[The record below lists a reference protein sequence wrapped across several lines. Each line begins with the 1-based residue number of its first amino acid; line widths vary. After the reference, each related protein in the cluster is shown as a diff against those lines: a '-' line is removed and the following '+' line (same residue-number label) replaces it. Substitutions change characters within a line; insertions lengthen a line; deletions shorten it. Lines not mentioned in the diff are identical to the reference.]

1 MQALMDDVA
10 ASRTTERGGSRGA
23 GESRPRVVLFTDT
36 LGDVNGVSRFIR
48 NAAET
53 ALATGRELTVLTS
66 TNFEIPDQPNII
78 NVTPV
83 VATKM
88 PKYENLELVLPPAL
102 KMMRVARDLRPD
114 VIHISTPGSVGL
126 VGLALAKRLSLPMV
140 GVYHTDFPAY
150 IDKLFVNHSLT
161 EGCNGYMRLF
171 YRGFSR
177 IFTRSEDYARSLTHL
192 GIPRERLEALRP
204 GIMIDQFHPRFRDM
218 GIHDRIP
225 GERTDGGTPRVGGE
239 TVRFVYCGRVSVE
252 KNMPLLEKV
261 WKAADAEL
269 RARGV
274 AAELVIIG
282 DGPYRTTMQASLA
295 GTRTRF
301 LGFRYGGEL
310 SALYASCD
318 AFVFPSTTDTL
329 GQVVMESQASGLPV
343 LVSDQ
348 GGPKEVVRDGETGFV
363 LSAHDASAWTR
374 AIVGLASDP
383 VMRGRMG
390 RAAHEFL
397 QGFSMRRSFEHYW
410 SVHEE
415 VAETARP

>member
-1 MQALMDDVA
+1 M
-10 ASRTTERGGSRGA
+10 ERGGSRGA
-23 GESRPRVVLFTDT
+23 GASRPRVVLFTDT

-53 ALATGRELTVLTS
+53 ALLTGRELTVLTS

-78 NVTPV
+78 NVAPV

-102 KMMRVARDLRPD
+102 KMMRVAQELRPD

-126 VGLALAKRLSLPMV
+126 VGLALAKRLRLPIV

-161 EGCNGYMRLF
+161 EGCSGYMRLF
-171 YRGFSR
+171 YRNFAR
-177 IFTRSEDYARSLTHL
+177 IFTRSEDYAHTLTNL

-204 GIMIDQFHPRFRDM
+204 GIMIDQFHPRFRDVS
-218 GIHDRIP
+218 IHHRIA
-225 GERTDGGTPRVGGE
+225 GERTDAKATPGE
-239 TVRFVYCGRVSVE
+239 PVRFVYCGRVSVE
-252 KNMPLLEKV
+252 KNMPLLEQV

-269 RARGV
+269 RARNV
-274 AAELVIIG
+274 PAELVIIG
-282 DGPYRTTMQASLA
+282 DGPYRATMQASLA

-301 LGFRYGGEL
+301 LGFRYGSEL
-310 SALYASCD
+310 STLYASCD

-329 GQVVMESQASGLPV
+329 GQVVMESQASGMPV

-348 GGPKEVVRDGETGFV
+348 GGPKEVVRDGDTGFV
-363 LSAHDASAWTR
+363 LSASDAGAWVRTITR
-374 AIVGLASDP
+374 LATDESL
-383 VMRGRMG
+383 RTRMG

-410 SVHEE
+410 SVHET
-415 VAETARP
+415 VASAPR